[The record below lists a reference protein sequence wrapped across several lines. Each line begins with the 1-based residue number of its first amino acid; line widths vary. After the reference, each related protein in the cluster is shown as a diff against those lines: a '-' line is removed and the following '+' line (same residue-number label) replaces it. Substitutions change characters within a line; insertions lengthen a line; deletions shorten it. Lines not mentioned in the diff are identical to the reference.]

1 MRQNW
6 FKRETINV
14 TFRDSLVA
22 KKDMRPRS
30 DSEVATILVKKT
42 LTFPIP
48 GSAAKH
54 QKGDSEHTAGRVQG
68 QV

>member
-1 MRQNW
+1 MVQ
-6 FKRETINV
+6 KRMINSI
-14 TFRDSLVA
+14 FRDSLVA

-30 DSEVATILVKKT
+30 DSEVASILVERT
-42 LTFPIP
+42 LTFSIP

-54 QKGDSEHTAGRVQG
+54 QKGDSEHTEGRVQG

>member
-1 MRQNW
+1 MVQ
-6 FKRETINV
+6 KRRINA

-30 DSEVATILVKKT
+30 DSEVAAILFKKT
-42 LTFPIP
+42 CLIP
-48 GSAAKH
+48 GAAAKH
-54 QKGDSEHTAGRVQG
+54 QEGDAEHTSGRVQG

>member
-1 MRQNW
+1 MVQ
-6 FKRETINV
+6 KRRINA

-30 DSEVATILVKKT
+30 DSEVAAILVEKT
-42 LTFPIP
+42 LTFSIP
-48 GSAAKH
+48 GAAAKH
-54 QKGDSEHTAGRVQG
+54 QEGDAEHTSGRVQG